1 MTASRRCD
9 AETEKMRKG
18 QTSIIH
24 SSRWRRNTQSST
36 DIDSHTD
43 AQTHRHTDTDR
54 HTDTTTKKYSG
65 DETSST

>member
-1 MTASRRCD
+1 
-9 AETEKMRKG
+9 MRKG

-43 AQTHRHTDTDR
+43 AQTHRHTDTQIQ
-54 HTDTTTKKYSG
+54 TDTQTQPQRNTVETKHLALNY
-65 DETSST
+65 